1 MDTDEKKMIEA
12 IKNKNANAFN
22 YAQAS
27 YDYKSKHFIK
37 EASDIVYSVDD
48 ENERNKLQDL
58 VESVRTSS
66 NSVNAMGS
74 KCALQKFDD
83 DLSNANL
90 MNQIKYSTACAK
102 YINGELNCQL
112 MSGMARICHDI
123 SNRDYDITSFGN
135 AYMKAIFREGQLQKE
150 DLDRLIMN
158 IDKLNEDYQ
167 TMNETVSSK
176 HYSFYTDNIERK
188 IENVDRMKD
197 VLLDALQAIIENPKE
212 SNLRKYLKNVAEVW
226 CDQVKALRNS
236 LVVEP
241 GLFTTQE
248 LLNNTMGSFTKS
260 IDKLTN
266 ESDKLNSDESKQ
278 LRKKAITSA
287 KLFLDVAKYEM
298 SNTKNEAY
306 RKELLKNIEAV
317 EKDFTLNK
325 IHSG

>member
-1 MDTDEKKMIEA
+1 
-12 IKNKNANAFN
+12 
-22 YAQAS
+22 
-27 YDYKSKHFIK
+27 
-37 EASDIVYSVDD
+37 
-48 ENERNKLQDL
+48 
-58 VESVRTSS
+58 
-66 NSVNAMGS
+66 MGS

-248 LLNNTMGSFTKS
+248 LLNNTS
-260 IDKLTN
+260 KLKFFYIFKN
-266 ESDKLNSDESKQ
+266 FFFFFFFFL
-278 LRKKAITSA
+278 KKKI
-287 KLFLDVAKYEM
+287 
-298 SNTKNEAY
+298 KNN
-306 RKELLKNIEAV
+306 LLKLLLIKIIIINIYI
-317 EKDFTLNK
+317 FINF
-325 IHSG
+325 INYY